1 MYQFLHI
8 LLVRENL
15 IDMVLEHAVELLV
28 KEEQQC
34 SLVVG
39 KKPTDKFSVGYVL
52 EIGHLIGSLITFLSV
67 FRLKL
72 IKRATADWRRK
83 DTIFSLPYSLK
94 SSTFTLFLTAN

>member
-1 MYQFLHI
+1 MHQFLHI

-15 IDMVLEHAVELLV
+15 IDMPLEHAVELLV

-72 IKRATADWRRK
+72 IKRASVDWRCK